1 MAEMNSYVPGT
12 FCWIDL
18 TTSDAAGAQKFY
30 GELLGWS
37 IVDIP
42 VGPDMVYS
50 MGQIEGKDVAGL
62 SQQGDEERSQGIPP
76 HWNSYVSVASAEE
89 TAAKV
94 KAAGG
99 TVLMKAFDVMDSGRM
114 AVFQDPTGAVLAVW
128 EPRTHIGARLVNQ
141 PGAFCWNELATRDA
155 KKAGEFYAQV
165 FGWEGQV
172 QQMGGTDY
180 TTFYNQGNMNAGMIQ
195 MTAEWGDVP
204 PHWMVYLTVE
214 DCDAS
219 VQKAES
225 LGAKILMPPTDI
237 PQVGRFAVLQDPQGA
252 AFSIIKLAS

>member
-1 MAEMNSYVPGT
+1 
-12 FCWIDL
+12 
-18 TTSDAAGAQKFY
+18 
-30 GELLGWS
+30 
-37 IVDIP
+37 
-42 VGPDMVYS
+42 
-50 MGQIEGKDVAGL
+50 
-62 SQQGDEERSQGIPP
+62 
-76 HWNSYVSVASAEE
+76 
-89 TAAKV
+89 
-94 KAAGG
+94 
-99 TVLMKAFDVMDSGRM
+99 
-114 AVFQDPTGAVLAVW
+114 
-128 EPRTHIGARLVNQ
+128 
-141 PGAFCWNELATRDA
+141 LATRDA